1 MNQKKTAIVLGA
13 TGLVGKSLVE
23 LLIQDDAFSGIKL
36 LLRRPSGFSH
46 SKIEEHIVYFD
57 DIDSFQELIRG
68 DVLFSCMGTTLQKAG
83 SKEAQFKVDYTYQY
97 DVARAA
103 ADQGVKDY
111 VLVSSANANAKSLIF
126 YSRIKGELDNAV
138 RKLSFERIFIF
149 RPSILM
155 GERTEKRKGEEI
167 GGKLMNGLGKLFP
180 PMKKY
185 RGIQG
190 KEVAQAMVAAYK
202 GSTSNKATI
211 YTLDEVFDLIES

>member
-23 LLIQDDAFSGIKL
+23 LLIQDDTFSGIKL
-36 LLRRPSGFSH
+36 LLRRPSGFNH
-46 SKIEEHIVYFD
+46 PKIKEHIVYFG

-97 DVARAA
+97 DVAKAA

-138 RKLSFERIFIF
+138 RKLPFERIFIF

-202 GSTSNKATI
+202 SSTSSKSTI